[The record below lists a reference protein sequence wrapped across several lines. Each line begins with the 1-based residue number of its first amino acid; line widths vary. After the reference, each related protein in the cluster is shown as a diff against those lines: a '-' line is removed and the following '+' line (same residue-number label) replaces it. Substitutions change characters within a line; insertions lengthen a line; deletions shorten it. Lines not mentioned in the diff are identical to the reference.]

1 MGTQEEESSIQA
13 ECVWMWSD
21 AVLIE
26 HVVVLLLLLLVVRLI
41 EVLHFLLGP
50 ARSVTAQSFHRA
62 QAVAVVILVIGWRF
76 LRFLHQKTAKHFIIV
91 ATCVV
96 SALNLQ
102 NTGCCLRFIR
112 LRVEP
117 TFLQW

>member
-1 MGTQEEESSIQA
+1 MGTQEEEESSIQA

-26 HVVVLLLLLLVVRLI
+26 HVVIVVVLLVVRLV

-62 QAVAVVILVIGWRF
+62 QAVAVVVLVIGWRF
-76 LRFLHQKTAKHFIIV
+76 LRFLHQKTGKHFITV

-102 NTGCCLRFIR
+102 NTGCCLRFLR
-112 LRVEP
+112 LHVEP
-117 TFLQW
+117 TFLQR